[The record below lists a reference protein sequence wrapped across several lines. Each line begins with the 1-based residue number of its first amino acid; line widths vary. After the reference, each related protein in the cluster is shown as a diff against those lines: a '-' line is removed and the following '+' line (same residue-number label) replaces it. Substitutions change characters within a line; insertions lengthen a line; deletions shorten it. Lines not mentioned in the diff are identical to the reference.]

1 MKISENWWLCIHL
14 LVATCPQ
21 IPGKCLRTQS
31 IHKDLDLSH
40 SNRWKI
46 ANYSRNWTLY
56 FICESN
62 QQLSGVVQA
71 HQISTNVRMMN
82 AWDYLSDCLQRWKM
96 KYKGGKKFMM
106 ERPKIGDFVPAAASD
121 TFPTKTKIP
130 AGTYFFLFFF
140 LLKAKLWSCVTVTFS
155 PVIDAP
161 LFVFSPTSINQRKK
175 SSGHRVNSR
184 QILFLFR
191 LGPLT
196 DRSTA
201 RKSTKLVRNACSRTD
216 LIAKIFFVAKVRVGF
231 KFLPLDASA
240 AARLLLFTRLAF
252 LL

>member
-1 MKISENWWLCIHL
+1 MRGIICPTVFSTEKWNTKAGKNSWWNVQKSEISFQ
-14 LVATCPQ
+14 PP
-21 IPGKCLRTQS
+21 IPTRFRLKQ
-31 IHKDLDLSH
+31 
-40 SNRWKI
+40 
-46 ANYSRNWTLY
+46 
-56 FICESN
+56 
-62 QQLSGVVQA
+62 
-71 HQISTNVRMMN
+71 
-82 AWDYLSDCLQRWKM
+82 
-96 KYKGGKKFMM
+96 KF
-106 ERPKIGDFVPAAASD
+106 RPELI
-121 TFPTKTKIP
+121 
-130 AGTYFFLFFF
+130 FFSFF

>member
-1 MKISENWWLCIHL
+1 MFNRLSGHRGYFENILKISENWWLCIHL

-96 KYKGGKKFMM
+96 KYKGGKKVMM
-106 ERPKIGDFVPAAASD
+106 ERPKIGDFVPAADSD
-121 TFPTKTKIP
+121 TFPTKTKFRPELI
-130 AGTYFFLFFF
+130 FFSFFF
-140 LLKAKLWSCVTVTFS
+140 VESKTL
-155 PVIDAP
+155 
-161 LFVFSPTSINQRKK
+161 
-175 SSGHRVNSR
+175 
-184 QILFLFR
+184 ILRDRYFLP
-191 LGPLT
+191 G
-196 DRSTA
+196 DRCA
-201 RKSTKLVRNACSRTD
+201 IVCFFPDFDKSTEKIQWPQSQQSTNFVSLPSGAVNGSIHCTWNLRNLSGM
-216 LIAKIFFVAKVRVGF
+216 RV
-231 KFLPLDASA
+231 LEP
-240 AARLLLFTRLAF
+240 T
-252 LL
+252 